1 MTVELTTENFD
12 QVVTGPGLVLV
23 DFWATWCPPC
33 RMFAPVF
40 ERAAEKHTD
49 AVFGKVDTDAQPEL
63 AQAFN
68 VMSIPTLLVVRDGV
82 VLYSEPGALPEKA
95 LEEIITK
102 ASELDMDEVRAK
114 LAEEQAG
121 AEAEQK
127 AEA

>member
-12 QVVTGPGLVLV
+12 QVVKGPGLVLV

-40 ERAAEKHTD
+40 ERASERHAD

-68 VMSIPTLLVVRDGV
+68 VMSIPTLLIARDGV
-82 VLYSEPGALPEKA
+82 VLYSQPGALPEKA
-95 LEEIITK
+95 LEELITK
-102 ASELDMDEVRAK
+102 AEALDMDDVKAK
-114 LAEEQAG
+114 LA
-121 AEAEQK
+121 AEARK
-127 AEA
+127 SA